1 MLWSHVIDISWSD
14 RQLEKSCAGDKAG
27 RRRWGAESWAVLK
40 RRLIALEAT
49 PTLAQ
54 MEGQPGRCHRLSADR
69 SGAFAIDLRGAKRLV
84 FSPDH
89 DPVPTLQDG
98 GIDTSRVTAIVLRE
112 VTDYH
117 GN

>member
-14 RQLEKSCAGDKAG
+14 RQLEKSCASDKAG
-27 RRRWGAESWAVLK
+27 RRKWGAEGWAVLK
-40 RRLIALEAT
+40 RRLAALAAT

-54 MEGQPGRCHRLSADR
+54 MEGQPGRCHLLSGDR
-69 SGAFAIDLRGAKRLV
+69 SGAFAIDLRGAKRLI

-89 DPVPTLQDG
+89 DPVPALKDG
-98 GIDTSRVTAIVLRE
+98 GIDTSRVTAIILQE

-117 GN
+117 GR